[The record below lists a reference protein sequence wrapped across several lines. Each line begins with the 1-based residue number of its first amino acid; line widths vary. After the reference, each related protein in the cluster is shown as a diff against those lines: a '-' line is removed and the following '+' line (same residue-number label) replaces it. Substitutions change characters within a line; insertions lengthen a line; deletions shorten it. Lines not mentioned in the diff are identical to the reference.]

1 MYDLSVFNRLP
12 RRGLMNRKCGLTR
25 DMLVIFYCY
34 VVVHVRVLNNV
45 RVGNSKG
52 CASEF
57 THRGKLGFKKI
68 IGY

>member
-34 VVVHVRVLNNV
+34 VVVRVRVLNNV
-45 RVGNSKG
+45 RVGNSKAAR
-52 CASEF
+52 ASIR
-57 THRGKLGFKKI
+57 TAVNLASRR
-68 IGY
+68 

>member
-34 VVVHVRVLNNV
+34 VVVRVRVLNNV
-45 RVGNSKG
+45 RVGNSKAAR
-52 CASEF
+52 ASLR
-57 THRGKLGFKKI
+57 TAVNLASRR
-68 IGY
+68 

>member
-34 VVVHVRVLNNV
+34 VVVRVLNNV
-45 RVGNSKG
+45 RVGNSKAAR
-52 CASEF
+52 ASLR
-57 THRGKLGFKKI
+57 TAVNLASRR
-68 IGY
+68 